1 MKIALLF
8 SGQPRYLS
16 NPFPLLSHQREVLNK
31 YDTDV
36 YVHTWY
42 DDNVKEYDFSSWS
55 RISSC
60 SIESNAPEK
69 IKQMYNPVEIVV
81 EKSKKFKFSPFTK
94 QLLDGFT
101 FRNGFT
107 KEQGWTDKNYNNI
120 LSSLYSIE
128 RVCNLVEPKKNEY
141 DFIIW
146 SRLDNIIYKLPD
158 LNQCS
163 TSKFY
168 LSDHHPKFPDLL
180 FFFGHKFLD
189 ALKIYSSVD
198 YLIQNNINNLWGPS
212 MNEPLKMFNYI
223 RNFDIKDICPIRLP
237 VRVVRDNENRGDT
250 DKLYE
255 YGLSNEDM
263 FL

>member
-1 MKIALLF
+1 M
-8 SGQPRYLS
+8 
-16 NPFPLLSHQREVLNK
+16 
-31 YDTDV
+31 
-36 YVHTWY
+36 
-42 DDNVKEYDFSSWS
+42 
-55 RISSC
+55 
-60 SIESNAPEK
+60 
-69 IKQMYNPVEIVV
+69 
-81 EKSKKFKFSPFTK
+81 
-94 QLLDGFT
+94 
-101 FRNGFT
+101 
-107 KEQGWTDKNYNNI
+107 
-120 LSSLYSIE
+120 
-128 RVCNLVEPKKNEY
+128 VEPNKREY

-223 RNFDIKDICPIRLP
+223 RNFDVKDICPIRLP
-237 VRVVRDNENRGDT
+237 VRVVRDIENRGDT